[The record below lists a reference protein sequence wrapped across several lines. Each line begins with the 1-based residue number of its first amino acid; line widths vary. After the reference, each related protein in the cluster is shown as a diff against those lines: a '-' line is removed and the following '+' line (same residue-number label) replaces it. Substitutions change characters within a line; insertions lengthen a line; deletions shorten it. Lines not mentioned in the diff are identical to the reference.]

1 MKPKEIKRLTAVL
14 KAISDPT
21 RRSIFDLVLKSEKK
35 ESISTVSKEFKI
47 TRQGITKHL
56 KMLANAGL
64 IELKRIG
71 RVTYC
76 TADEEP
82 LVMAQNWI
90 SHYLSTSKNGI
101 KIPVLSAEEMS
112 KVEELVSNTEKML
125 ANIEAKEDA
134 EKKEAAAKAQ
144 LIQMSIDPDYPGKP
158 VEAELVKPEPTVKQA
173 KANPIEVTDNQLD
186 IYGIR
191 KEPKVNEDQQLE
203 MF

>member
-35 ESISTVSKEFKI
+35 ESISTVSKDFKI

-101 KIPVLSAEEMS
+101 KIPVLSTEEMS

>member
-56 KMLANAGL
+56 KMLASAGL

-82 LVMAQNWI
+82 LLMAQNWI
-90 SHYLSTSKNGI
+90 SQYLSPSNKGI
-101 KIPVLSAEEMS
+101 KIPVLSPEDIS
-112 KVEELVSNTEKML
+112 KVEELVSDTEKML
-125 ANIEAKEDA
+125 ASIEAA
-134 EKKEAAAKAQ
+134 EKKEETAKTQ
-144 LIQMSIDPDYPGKP
+144 LIQMSIDPDYPGKAL
-158 VEAELVKPEPTVKQA
+158 VAEPIKPEPTVKQA
-173 KANPIEVTDNQLD
+173 KTNLIEVTDNQLD
-186 IYGIR
+186 IYGVR

>member
-1 MKPKEIKRLTAVL
+1 MKPKEKKRLTAVL

-21 RRSIFDLVLKSEKK
+21 RRSIFDLVLKSERK
-35 ESISTVSKEFKI
+35 ESISSVSKEFKI

-56 KMLANAGL
+56 KILANAGL

-71 RVTYC
+71 RVTHC

-82 LVMAQNWI
+82 LLTAQNYI
-90 SHYLSTSKNGI
+90 SQHLTKNKKRI
-101 KIPVLSAEEMS
+101 KIPLLNTKDMH
-112 KVEELVSNTEKML
+112 KVEELVSNTEKIL
-125 ANIEAKEDA
+125 ANIEAKE
-134 EKKEAAAKAQ
+134 KKTASAKAQ
-144 LIQMSIDPDYPGKP
+144 LIQMSIDPNYPGTPLMAEP
-158 VEAELVKPEPTVKQA
+158 VKLEPTVKQV
-173 KANPIEVTDNQLD
+173 KENIIEVTDNQLD

>member
-1 MKPKEIKRLTAVL
+1 MKPKEIKRLSAVL

-35 ESISTVSKEFKI
+35 ESISTVSKDFKI

-82 LVMAQNWI
+82 LLMAQNWI
-90 SHYLSTSKNGI
+90 SQYLSTSKDGI
-101 KIPVLSAEEMS
+101 RIPVLSAKEMS

>member
-1 MKPKEIKRLTAVL
+1 MKPKEIKRLSAVL

>member
-35 ESISTVSKEFKI
+35 ESISTVSKDFKI

>member
-1 MKPKEIKRLTAVL
+1 MKPKEIKRLSAVL

-158 VEAELVKPEPTVKQA
+158 LEAEPVKPEPVVKQA

>member
-35 ESISTVSKEFKI
+35 ESISTVSKDFKI

-90 SHYLSTSKNGI
+90 SHYLSTNKNGI
-101 KIPVLSAEEMS
+101 KFPVLSAEEMS

>member
-1 MKPKEIKRLTAVL
+1 MKPREIKRLTAVL

-35 ESISTVSKEFKI
+35 ESISTVSKKFKF

-56 KMLANAGL
+56 KMLAEAKL

-76 TADEEP
+76 SADEGP
-82 LVMAQNWI
+82 LLMAQSWM
-90 SHYLSTSKNGI
+90 SQYLSVSNEGMKV
-101 KIPVLSAEEMS
+101 PVLSEEEIS
-112 KVEELVSNTEKML
+112 KVEILVSTTEKML
-125 ANIEAKEDA
+125 AEIET
-134 EKKEAAAKAQ
+134 KEAEVQEAEAAKAQ
-144 LIQMSIDPDYPGKP
+144 LIQMSIDPNDPGKP
-158 VEAELVKPEPTVKQA
+158 VVAEPVIPEPIVKEV
-173 KANPIEVTDNQLD
+173 KTKPIEVTDNQLD

-191 KEPKVNEDQQLE
+191 KEPKINEDQQLE

>member
-1 MKPKEIKRLTAVL
+1 MKPKEIKRLSAVL

-35 ESISTVSKEFKI
+35 ESISTVSKDFKI

>member
-35 ESISTVSKEFKI
+35 ESISTVSKDFKI

-82 LVMAQNWI
+82 LLMAQNWI
-90 SHYLSTSKNGI
+90 SQYLSTSKNGI

-125 ANIEAKEDA
+125 ANIEAKEAA

>member
-1 MKPKEIKRLTAVL
+1 MKPKEIKRLSAVL

-125 ANIEAKEDA
+125 ANIEAKEAA

>member
-35 ESISTVSKEFKI
+35 ESISTVSKDFKI

-90 SHYLSTSKNGI
+90 SNYLSTSKNGI

>member
-1 MKPKEIKRLTAVL
+1 MKPKEIKRLSAVL

-101 KIPVLSAEEMS
+101 KIPVLSAEDMS